1 MVDWVRKKRGKEE
14 GGKGDRGMEG
24 RGKDILR
31 ERGIKVGVNS

>member
-1 MVDWVRKKRGKEE
+1 MEGK
-14 GGKGDRGMEG
+14 GIKGKGDRGMEE